1 MIKGRAVPGSCIVAL
16 LASLREAGLHMVR
29 IGRSVKVLDV
39 ARGAIGSG
47 PDELAIDVAQSASYR
62 DMRAGERKLRECIV
76 IESRRIPGA
85 GVVAS
90 LARRRESCLR
100 VGRIVGLVEVRH
112 VTPDAGSW
120 SPYELVARV
129 TRIAVQ
135 GCVRPRQSETRELQV
150 VELRAHPVVHGV
162 ALFAGRRQIQC
173 DVIDARRLRIHEIP
187 LVTGEAHRRQTLE
200 LADCSTLMT
209 GIAVHGGVSAD
220 QRETI

>member
-1 MIKGRAVPGSCIVAL
+1 
-16 LASLREAGLHMVR
+16 
-29 IGRSVKVLDV
+29 
-39 ARGAIGSG
+39 
-47 PDELAIDVAQSASYR
+47 
-62 DMRAGERKLRECIV
+62 V

-120 SPYELVARV
+120 SPYELVACV
-129 TRIAVQ
+129 ACIAVQ

-150 VELRAHPVVHGV
+150 VELCAHPVVHRV
-162 ALFAGRRQIQC
+162 ALFAGRRQIQR

-200 LADCSTLMT
+200 LSDRSVLMT
-209 GIAVHGGVSAD
+209 GSAVHGGVSAD